1 MSGNPC
7 INYNFFKSRDVILLK
22 MNILNIYEQFVF
34 PLNCMYIDIRVPYR
48 PNQFLVSFIYI
59 LCPGHDINFQSDFF
73 CLSFN
78 FNDFLLGGQKM
89 MWN

>member
-34 PLNCMYIDIRVPYR
+34 PLNCMYMDIRVPYR

-59 LCPGHDINFQSDFF
+59 LCPGHDI
-73 CLSFN
+73 
-78 FNDFLLGGQKM
+78 KVPK
-89 MWN
+89 